1 MANCTKRCKNNHKA
15 AKCKQNNH
23 KPTLNDNKCRICKIS
38 KHIQSDTP
46 AAAKWL
52 QNVQNSHKCHET
64 NYHKIYNICTKPPSE
79 ILRPQKPAKCQ
90 PKPMKCQ
97 VTRKTYKWTLCSDH
111 KPLKIYIYMKISQ
124 KQETRAQK
132 GKWLLK
138 YTKRDQKLHNNQKQT
153 TEPHE
158 RNSWIHRIVSLKLC
172 VVTKSSFE
180 YFCHFFRFLWQLF
193 SGLNLQHFVLE

>member
-23 KPTLNDNKCRICKIS
+23 KPTLNDNKCQICKIS

-79 ILRPQKPAKCQ
+79 ILRPQNPAKCPQ
-90 PKPMKCQ
+90 TAHSPISYSNYTVVKHKIKSSRTTNVWKLMKCQ

-124 KQETRAQK
+124 KRETRAQE

-153 TEPHE
+153 PQRT
-158 RNSWIHRIVSLKLC
+158 SW
-172 VVTKSSFE
+172 T
-180 YFCHFFRFLWQLF
+180 
-193 SGLNLQHFVLE
+193 